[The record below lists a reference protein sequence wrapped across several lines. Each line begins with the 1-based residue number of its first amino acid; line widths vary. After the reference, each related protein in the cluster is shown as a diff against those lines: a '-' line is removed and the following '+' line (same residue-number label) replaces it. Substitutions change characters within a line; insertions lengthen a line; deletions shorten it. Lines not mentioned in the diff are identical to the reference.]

1 MTTIIDCLYFNLELL
16 EYTIAVD
23 TNSGFSR
30 GFVEIHQEVAK
41 WLRRYGLESQE
52 IMSEVQTEL
61 FSISTLWI
69 RLCVT
74 TIPHV
79 YDDPD
84 IIKLLFNDHN
94 YRLSES

>member
-30 GFVEIHQEVAK
+30 GFVEIHQEVVK

-61 FSISTLWI
+61 FFHLDTLD
-69 RLCVT
+69 
-74 TIPHV
+74 TIV
-79 YDDPD
+79 C
-84 IIKLLFNDHN
+84 N
-94 YRLSES
+94 YNPTCL

>member
-1 MTTIIDCLYFNLELL
+1 MAAT
-16 EYTIAVD
+16 V
-23 TNSGFSR
+23 
-30 GFVEIHQEVAK
+30 
-41 WLRRYGLESQE
+41 WLRISRDNDRGANG
-52 IMSEVQTEL
+52 TF

-84 IIKLLFNDHN
+84 IIKFLFNDHN